1 MIYYKISER
10 KTWKFGTV
18 AELLENPVCIALAA
32 LKSSQLDNA
41 NLAHQY
47 HHKQI
52 Q

>member
-10 KTWKFGTV
+10 KTRKFGTV
-18 AELLENPVCIALAA
+18 AELLENSVCIALAA
-32 LKSSQLDNA
+32 LRSSQLDNA
-41 NLAHQY
+41 IAHQY